1 MNLNS
6 IFCVLYSTLMTLS
19 LIYAPQPL
27 TPLLGQYF
35 DLNVHTASLIVS
47 LTLLPM
53 AIAPAVY
60 GYFLEKFS
68 SKKILV
74 TSMFASS
81 ILQVISTLSSDFSVF
96 LSLRL
101 LQSIFFPAILTTSL
115 TILTRQ
121 GSKNIQKNSSLYVSA
136 TITGGLIGRVL
147 GSYFADIYS
156 WQISFNVFAILMFFG
171 AIWALLIKDT
181 QESHSSKI
189 TIKEMLPFLK
199 DKRYIWVLIS
209 VFVMFFSFQSIL
221 SILPFFLIDTHPSIS
236 ESQIGFIYIGYVIG
250 IVVSLFATKTTLV
263 LRSKSNAISL
273 GLGVFGIGVLIM
285 LEDNFYILLFG
296 MFVLCAGS
304 FTSHSILTALINS
317 ISTGKKGIVN
327 GLYLTFYYTGG
338 VLGSFIPSLF
348 YDSFGWGFTC
358 VFISII
364 LFANSFSVFKHKRL
378 YLENN
383 SQ

>member
-6 IFCVLYSTLMTLS
+6 IFCVLYATLMTLS
-19 LIYAPQPL
+19 LMYAPQPL

-35 DLNVHTASLIVS
+35 DISVHSASLIVS
-47 LTLLPM
+47 LTLLPL

-74 TSMFASS
+74 ASMFASS
-81 ILQVISTLSSDFSVF
+81 IFQLISTFSSDFSVF
-96 LSLRL
+96 LTLRL

-115 TILTRQ
+115 TILTRL
-121 GSKNIQKNSSLYVSA
+121 GGKNVQKNSSLYVSA
-136 TITGGLIGRVL
+136 TITGGLIGRVI

-156 WQISFNVFAILMFFG
+156 WQTSFNVFAVLMFIG
-171 AIWALLIKDT
+171 GIWALFIKDT
-181 QESHSSKI
+181 KESASSKI
-189 TIKEMLPFLK
+189 TLKEMLPFLK

-209 VFVMFFSFQSIL
+209 VFVMFFSFQSML
-221 SILPFFLIDTHPSIS
+221 SILPFFLTDTHPDIS
-236 ESQIGFIYIGYVIG
+236 ESQIGFIYIGYLIG
-250 IVVSLFATKTTLV
+250 IVVSLFATKTTLI
-263 LRSKSNAISL
+263 LGSKSNAICL

-285 LEDNFYILLFG
+285 LENNFYVLLLG

-338 VLGSFIPSLF
+338 VLGSFIPTIF
-348 YDSFGWGFTC
+348 YDNFGWGFTC
-358 VFISII
+358 LLIAIL
-364 LFANSFSVFKHKRL
+364 LFANSFSVFKHKKL
-378 YLENN
+378 YTQN
-383 SQ
+383 S